1 MKKNN
6 NIATPSFGLFNYCWL
21 LHPVR
26 FFKDLSIYRL
36 RLKTFKKKGY
46 SEVAEWETFNWF
58 IDVMK
63 PILTYYRDHRSGTP
77 FVLEDENIIF
87 NNEEQTARNEAF
99 YDSIL
104 NKMLDLLEK
113 MDENNYD
120 RKELDLKEIYEK
132 QEEAKNKFFE
142 LFSKIFYALWD

>member
-6 NIATPSFGLFNYCWL
+6 NIAVPSFGLFDYCWL
-21 LHPVR
+21 LHPIR

-36 RLKTFKKKGY
+36 RIKKFKKKGY
-46 SEVAEWETFNWF
+46 SEVAEWETFTWF
-58 IDVMK
+58 ISVMK
-63 PILTYYRDHRSGTP
+63 QILTYYRDHRAGTP

-104 NKMLDLLEK
+104 NKMLDLL
-113 MDENNYD
+113 
-120 RKELDLKEIYEK
+120 
-132 QEEAKNKFFE
+132 
-142 LFSKIFYALWD
+142 

>member
-6 NIATPSFGLFNYCWL
+6 NIAVPSFGLFDYCWL
-21 LHPVR
+21 FHPVR
-26 FFKDLSIYRL
+26 FFKDLSLYSL
-36 RLKTFKKKGY
+36 RIKKFKKKGY
-46 SEVAEWETFNWF
+46 SEVAEWETFTWF
-58 IDVMK
+58 ISVMK
-63 PILTYYRDHRSGTP
+63 QILTYYRDHRAGTP

-87 NNEEQTARNEAF
+87 NNEKQTARNEAF

-113 MDENNYD
+113 MDENNYY
-120 RKELDLKEIYEK
+120 RELDLKEISEK

-142 LFSKIFYALWD
+142 LFSKYFYALWD

>member
-6 NIATPSFGLFNYCWL
+6 NIAVPSFGLFDYCWL

-36 RLKTFKKKGY
+36 RIKKFKKKGY
-46 SEVAEWETFNWF
+46 SEVAEWETFTWF
-58 IDVMK
+58 ISVMK
-63 PILTYYRDHRSGTP
+63 QILTYYRDHRAGTP
-77 FVLEDENIIF
+77 LVLEDENIIF

-113 MDENNYD
+113 MDENNYY
-120 RKELDLKEIYEK
+120 RELDLKEISEK

-142 LFSKIFYALWD
+142 LFSKYFYALWD

>member
-1 MKKNN
+1 MKRIIIHDDITINCT
-6 NIATPSFGLFNYCWL
+6 NILDIRDYVKYRIDN
-21 LHPVR
+21 
-26 FFKDLSIYRL
+26 KDLYIVKNSYHNYHRYTKLSYYTI
-36 RLKTFKKKGY
+36 
-46 SEVAEWETFNWF
+46 VAYIG
-58 IDVMK
+58 IDYDK
-63 PILTYYRDHRSGTP
+63 N
-77 FVLEDENIIF
+77 ENIIF

-120 RKELDLKEIYEK
+120 YKELDDFKEIYEK